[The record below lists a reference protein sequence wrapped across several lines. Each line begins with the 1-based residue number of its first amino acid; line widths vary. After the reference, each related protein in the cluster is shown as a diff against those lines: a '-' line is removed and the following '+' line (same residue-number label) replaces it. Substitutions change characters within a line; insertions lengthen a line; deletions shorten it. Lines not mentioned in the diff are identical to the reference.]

1 MLVSKTDKIWL
12 TEQIENQEIDLKD
25 KEEVFMY
32 ECYNDEYDFRTRTL
46 LERRVER
53 QKEYLK
59 YLKNRLKEV
68 L

>member
-1 MLVSKTDKIWL
+1 MLVSKTDKLWL
-12 TEQIENQEIDLKD
+12 SEYIETQEIDLKD
-25 KEEVFMY
+25 KENSFMY

-68 L
+68 